1 MNTYEVSWQFQ
12 QGDAEWADSFLY
24 QANSVEELGKILRS
38 IKNSNSTW
46 NGKYDENEP
55 DMSVIFAQVL
65 DDDID
70 DADERD
76 ITDELPE
83 DILTEF

>member
-1 MNTYEVSWQFQ
+1 MNTYEVSWQFE

-24 QANSVEELGKILRS
+24 DAENIEALGKLLRS
-38 IKNSNSTW
+38 IKNDRDKDDYT
-46 NGKYDENEP
+46 
-55 DMSVIFAQVL
+55 DMSVIFAQIMN
-65 DDDID
+65 DDID

-83 DILTEF
+83 DILAD

>member
-1 MNTYEVSWQFQ
+1 MNTYEVSWQFE

-24 QANSVEELGKILRS
+24 EAESVEQLGKILRS
-38 IKNSNSTW
+38 IKNNNYPGMTA
-46 NGKYDENEP
+46 
-55 DMSVIFAQVL
+55 SVIFAQVL

>member
-12 QGDAEWADSFLY
+12 EGDAEWADSFLY
-24 QANSVEELGKILRS
+24 EAESVEHLGKILRS
-38 IKNSNSTW
+38 IKNN
-46 NGKYDENEP
+46 NGDDP

>member
-1 MNTYEVSWQFQ
+1 
-12 QGDAEWADSFLY
+12 L
-24 QANSVEELGKILRS
+24 LRS
-38 IKNSNSTW
+38 IKNDKAQDDDT
-46 NGKYDENEP
+46 
-55 DMSVIFAQVL
+55 DMSVIFAQIL

>member
-38 IKNSNSTW
+38 IKNNNYPGMTA
-46 NGKYDENEP
+46 
-55 DMSVIFAQVL
+55 SVIFAQVL

>member
-1 MNTYEVSWQFQ
+1 
-12 QGDAEWADSFLY
+12 
-24 QANSVEELGKILRS
+24 
-38 IKNSNSTW
+38 
-46 NGKYDENEP
+46 
-55 DMSVIFAQVL
+55 MSVIFAQVL

>member
-1 MNTYEVSWQFQ
+1 MNTYEVSWQYQ
-12 QGDAEWADSFLY
+12 EGNAEWADSFLY
-24 QANSVEELGKILRS
+24 EAESVEQLGKILRS
-38 IKNSNSTW
+38 IKNNNYPGMTA
-46 NGKYDENEP
+46 
-55 DMSVIFAQVL
+55 SVIFAQVL

>member
-1 MNTYEVSWQFQ
+1 MNLYEVSWQFE
-12 QGDAEWADSFLY
+12 QGDAEWCDSFLY
-24 QANSVEELGKILRS
+24 EAENVDALGKILRS

-55 DMSVIFAQVL
+55 DMSVIFAQIIDDDL
-65 DDDID
+65 DDAND
-70 DADERD
+70 RD

-83 DILTEF
+83 DILAD

>member
-1 MNTYEVSWQFQ
+1 MNTYEVSWQFE

-24 QANSVEELGKILRS
+24 DAENIEELGKLLRS
-38 IKNSNSTW
+38 IKNDRDKDDYT
-46 NGKYDENEP
+46 
-55 DMSVIFAQVL
+55 DMSVIFAQIMN
-65 DDDID
+65 DDID

-83 DILTEF
+83 DILAD

>member
-1 MNTYEVSWQFQ
+1 MNTYEVSWQYQ
-12 QGDAEWADSFLY
+12 EGDAEWADSFLY
-24 QANSVEELGKILRS
+24 EAESVEQLGKILRS
-38 IKNSNSTW
+38 IKNNNYPGMTA
-46 NGKYDENEP
+46 
-55 DMSVIFAQVL
+55 SVIFAQVL